1 MAIIQIQVI
10 ILQPFFNQSDS
21 DYLYQIISVYGEL
34 QSSYFIQARI
44 EMGEE
49 WIRNP
54 AKLNFQPDP
63 QGSSNEDQMHSRWLN
78 FLKNWHNQL
87 LSNFLLKNTYNIE
100 YWQERKTLRDLEFD
114 IIMKGVDKVEHDF
127 LPKIQNLYEK
137 KETYGRLKL
146 REIFE
151 LQRSKH
157 LEVDQSDPTLSGLPG
172 TTLDEQFDF
181 FVKRANDENLLKI
194 LDDIPKGKFDY
205 SSIPLLDEN

>member
-1 MAIIQIQVI
+1 
-10 ILQPFFNQSDS
+10 
-21 DYLYQIISVYGEL
+21 
-34 QSSYFIQARI
+34 
-44 EMGEE
+44 MGEE

-54 AKLNFQPDP
+54 AKLNFQPNP
-63 QGSSNEDQMHSRWLN
+63 QGSTNEDQMHSRWLN
-78 FLKNWHNQL
+78 FLKNWYNQL
-87 LSNFLLKNTYNIE
+87 LSNILLKNTFNIE
-100 YWQERKTLRDLEFD
+100 YCQKRKTVCDLEFD

-127 LPKIQNLYEK
+127 LPKIQNLNEK
-137 KETYGRLKL
+137 KETYDRLKL

-157 LEVDQSDPTLSGLPG
+157 LEADQSDPTLSGLPG